1 MSANEQAD
9 DRIFTAKVVNWC
21 LYDWAN
27 SPYSAIVLSF
37 VFAPYFLIEVAEN
50 ELIGTVQWTWAM
62 TVSSIAIGVL
72 SPILGAFG
80 DRGGGQRL
88 WLAILSGIA
97 VVTTANLWFVEPHT
111 DFVILALVL
120 VAVSNLGFEL
130 AYVFYNAML
139 PQVAAP
145 GQLGRVSGLGWGLG
159 YFGAIVAMVVVWFA
173 LIAPSPPLFG
183 LDESSSEPVR
193 ATAILAAVWFL
204 VFALPLVLFGPS
216 RQAAATGARAIVTE
230 GLAEL
235 WSTLKSLRTQ
245 RSVAWYLIAHMAYI
259 DGVNTL
265 IVFGPLFAAGTFGFT
280 QEENLLY
287 GISFFAAA
295 GVGSVAL
302 GWIDDLI
309 GGKWLIAICLAGMSG
324 AVGAMLLVDAKV
336 TFWVLSMLI
345 ALLIG
350 PVQSASRSLMAR
362 LAPEDRRTQL
372 FGLYS
377 LAGRATAPLGT
388 ALVGWIVSETETQRA
403 GAVVIGVLMLAGLL
417 LLFPVRE
424 R

>member
-9 DRIFTAKVVNWC
+9 DRLFTARVVNWC

-173 LIAPSPPLFG
+173 LIAPNPALFG
-183 LDESSSEPVR
+183 LDQAASEPVR

-216 RQAAATGARAIVTE
+216 RRAAATGARAIVTE

-295 GVGSVAL
+295 GVGSVTL

-324 AVGAMLLVDAKV
+324 AVGAMLLVDAKI